1 MYCVPTIWLR
11 PATLLSSIHEIYSSP
26 HLPVIPAQLMR
37 PGILAKMCNAQLVT
51 SPQSEMPIIL
61 YVSYCL
67 CKNVYSLVTCAA
79 LTTSLNTPDSKVDDD
94 VPTPHCGECVVA
106 GTC

>member
-1 MYCVPTIWLR
+1 
-11 PATLLSSIHEIYSSP
+11 
-26 HLPVIPAQLMR
+26 MR